1 MTKDPTSEL
10 ASAAAATLAGGRAR
24 GPVPDEH
31 AFFGH
36 PRGLATLFFT
46 EMWERFSYYGMRAL
60 LILFMTAAVAEGGL
74 GFDAQR
80 AGAIYGLY
88 TAFVYLA
95 ALPGG
100 WVADRLI
107 GQRRSVLYGGIV
119 IAVGH
124 FSMAIPAVTLALGA
138 LPPFYAGLALIV
150 VGTGLLK
157 PNISTMVGEL
167 YPEGGAR
174 RDAGFSIFYM
184 GINLGAFI
192 APLVTGFLGETINW
206 HLGFAA
212 AGVGMV
218 LGVVQYVLGDRHLG
232 SAGLQ
237 PNVAMEPARRAGEG
251 SRALGPGLVA
261 TLFLFLAMLQLFGVV
276 DLTTAVGLAA
286 AGGVVIVTLSA
297 FYFGYMF
304 VAGGLDPTERKR
316 LAVIAVLFVF
326 SAVFWSGF
334 EQAGSSLNL
343 FARDLTD
350 RVIGGWEM
358 PASFLQSVNSLFI
371 ILLAPVFAWLWIWLH
386 RRNAEPSS
394 PMKFAFGLLSLG
406 LGFLVMV
413 GASARV
419 AAGVQVSPLWLV
431 ATYLL
436 HTIGELALSPVGLST
451 VTKLAPQRM
460 VGQMMGVW
468 FMSISLGN
476 LMAGQV
482 AGLFETLPLP
492 QLFGAVAATTAGA
505 GILLGLLSPPIRRL
519 MGGVH

>member
-1 MTKDPTSEL
+1 MTKDPTSEF
-10 ASAAAATLAGGRAR
+10 ASASAATLAGGPAR

-119 IAVGH
+119 IAIGH
-124 FSMAIPAVTLALGA
+124 FSMAIPAVTRALGE

-192 APLVTGFLGETINW
+192 APLVTGFLGETIDW

-212 AGVGMV
+212 AGVGMA
-218 LGVVQYVLGDRHLG
+218 LGVVQYVLGERHLG

-237 PNVAMEPARRAGEG
+237 PNVAMEPVRPAAAG
-251 SRALGPGLVA
+251 SRALGLGLVA
-261 TLFLFLAMLQLFGVV
+261 TLVLFLAMLQLFGVV
-276 DLTTAVGLAA
+276 DLATAVGLAA

-316 LAVIAVLFVF
+316 LAVIVVLFVF

-350 RVIGGWEM
+350 RVIGGWEV
-358 PASFLQSVNSLFI
+358 PASFLQSVNSMFI
-371 ILLAPVFAWLWIWLH
+371 ILLAPVFAWLWIWLN

-413 GASARV
+413 GASVRV
-419 AAGVQVSPLWLV
+419 AAGVQVSPMWLV
-431 ATYLL
+431 LTYLL

-505 GILLGLLSPPIRRL
+505 GILLALLSPPVRRL